1 MHPRQCAVCLVM
13 LGLDSPHSSRST
25 AVQVAL
31 ITMAADS
38 EGDNL
43 DPVEVA
49 RRKVQSLTPED
60 PEYPSAF
67 HELTDALHDQFQRTG
82 SVSDLDEFI
91 KHDEVLLSLYP
102 QDHPVHLAALGNLG
116 LALRNRHAS
125 GGGLEDLE
133 KAVAYLSTMMDRCAP
148 DSVYFV
154 LSSTNLAST
163 LALRYRLTS
172 DAADL
177 TRAIETYSLALSK
190 CSVGSPNRDSLL
202 NNYGNALCS
211 KFELFGERG
220 DLETALAHYRDC
232 LALRPPSHPRRFS
245 LLTNL
250 GDALRLKFILD
261 QNSADLEEAV
271 TCYTDAL
278 QSCTA
283 GQSGYITLLTSL
295 GVALCSSFE
304 VHGDAEQVEKALT
317 YYRTALAT
325 SSGAGSEHTR
335 LLDCFGNALQLRHQK
350 SGDVEDLNLSIQL
363 LSTSLELQ
371 PTVSAE
377 RLVALLHLGNSL
389 LLRFNVT
396 GELADL
402 NASVDRLEMSLQL
415 CGGTHQFRP
424 FILTAY
430 GDAVLARFKENGDIG
445 DLELAIAQSKAALLS
460 CPTHYSYPALSHLND
475 ALLARFK
482 RFRDINDLRTVI
494 SQCDH
499 ALNTLPPTHFL
510 LPRFRENRAFA
521 LFEKSQYEG
530 NAADL
535 DLAIESLH
543 GVESCLPEGDGLFVV
558 VHSHLAIAHQVRF
571 SSKGDEVDLHTAL
584 QHSRIAYRNCTRG
597 NSSYPAVVMQLGTN
611 LYLLYTFHGS
621 RDSLDESIVCMAD
634 ADQLLSTRPGNSHY
648 FACLVNLGSA
658 LFKRYTVRNDY
669 TDLDTAIEYATRAL
683 DIPTYRD
690 KVPILIN
697 LGTMFYRRHK
707 EAHVLADLKRS
718 IQYFESA
725 FATIPPVHPER
736 VTLLDNFGR
745 ALCRLAKVEDDSG
758 FLKLAIQYLQEAV
771 SLGRS
776 DPFVPFTVAFFI
788 DAQTRLAMR
797 QHNNNQLQVNLHA
810 FKSLSHCIPTG
821 HPALKTVYVSSAFLL
836 LHMFSL
842 NEDPLLLDEAFSCF
856 AKATTHSSF
865 NHDLANSI
873 KWAKQAERLHHSSEL
888 QAYQVSLSS
897 LNTFMQAT
905 PAVSSRHKLLTQ
917 GKKAK
922 FIALLP
928 SKAAAC
934 AIERGSSE
942 VAIELSEQGRGLIW
956 NQLART
962 RTPLDALRRA
972 GEDGLA
978 LASDFER
985 VSVQLQRWSSRPTPE
1000 MTAQT
1005 SRLTVEEDSRLYG
1018 QRCSE
1023 WLEIIGR
1030 IQRKEGFESFL
1041 RDVAYHELQEAAV
1054 GGPVILLNAHEKHCD
1069 AIVVTK
1075 NRPPLLISLQ
1085 STSVAELAMMGK
1097 TFYRALKETQ
1107 YSGEAKTRE
1116 RRLVPVLRM
1125 LWDVVVQPVV
1135 NELLKFLPQGSRIW
1149 FCPTSKFT
1157 TLPLHAA
1164 GPYRRGLPNLP
1175 DIYICSY
1182 TPSLS
1187 ALNRSR
1193 SQKPYLESAP
1203 SLSFLA
1209 IGQSN
1214 SSNGS
1219 EESELQAVSAELAL
1233 VESLIPSSL
1242 SFKQISGDEGT
1253 ADTAIE
1259 GLRTHAW
1266 VHLACHGNQDLA
1278 DPFASAF
1285 SLKDRPVSLLDI
1297 IRAKPENPAFAFLS
1311 ACHTAVGDEHTPD
1324 EVIHL
1329 AAGMQ
1334 FAGFRSVIGTMWAVD
1349 DSTAQYMVKEFY
1361 KHVFNGDGSPD
1372 CTQAAKAL
1380 NKASKTVD
1388 MSVVPLDQR
1397 IVFVHIGA

>member
-1 MHPRQCAVCLVM
+1 MNDGCRQVLH
-13 LGLDSPHSSRST
+13 LGNRVIFT
-25 AVQVAL
+25 ADVRYSYWYSQ
-31 ITMAADS
+31 IS
-38 EGDNL
+38 EGDNC
-43 DPVEVA
+43 DPVELA
-49 RRKVQSLTPED
+49 RRKAQSLSPKD
-60 PEYPSAF
+60 PGYPSAF
-67 HELTDALHDQFQRTG
+67 HEFTEALLDQFQRTG
-82 SVSDLDEFI
+82 SLSDLDEFI

-116 LALRNRHAS
+116 LAFRNRSTS
-125 GGGLEDLE
+125 GGSLEDLG
-133 KAVAYLSTMMDRCAP
+133 KAVAYLSTMMDRCGP
-148 DSVYFV
+148 DSAYFV
-154 LSSTNLAST
+154 ISSTNLASA

-177 TRAIETYSLALSK
+177 IKAVETYSSALSK
-190 CSVGSPNRDSLL
+190 FSDGNPTRDSLL

-211 KFELFGERG
+211 KFELFGERAH
-220 DLETALAHYRDC
+220 LETALAHYRAC
-232 LALRPPSHPRRFS
+232 LALRPPSHPKRSS

-250 GDALRLKFILD
+250 GDALGLKFTLD
-261 QNSADLEEAV
+261 QNLADLEEAI

-283 GQSGYITLLTSL
+283 SQSGYITLLISL
-295 GVALCSSFE
+295 GMALCSSFE
-304 VHGDAEQVEKALT
+304 VHGDGEQVEKALA
-317 YYRTALAT
+317 YYRTALAA

-335 LLDCFGNALQLRHQK
+335 LLNGFGNALQLHHQN
-350 SGDVEDLNLSIQL
+350 SGDIEDLNLSIQL

-371 PTVSAE
+371 PTSSAE
-377 RLVALLHLGNSL
+377 RPITLLHLGNGL
-389 LLRFNVT
+389 LLRFNIT
-396 GELADL
+396 SDLADL
-402 NASVDRLEMSLQL
+402 NASVDHLEMSLQL
-415 CGGTHQFRP
+415 CGDTHQYRP

-445 DLELAIAQSKAALLS
+445 DLELAIAQSEAALLS
-460 CPTHYSYPALSHLND
+460 HYSYPALLHLND
-475 ALLARFK
+475 ALLARFG
-482 RFRDINDLRTVI
+482 RFRDIGDLRTVI
-494 SQCDH
+494 SQCDD
-499 ALNTLPPTHFL
+499 ALNTLPPTHSLFS
-510 LPRFRENRAFA
+510 RFRENRAFA
-521 LFEKSQYEG
+521 FFEKSQYEG
-530 NAADL
+530 NPADL

-543 GVESCLPEGDGLFVV
+543 EVESGLPEGDGLFVAV
-558 VHSHLAIAHQVRF
+558 QLHLAIAHQTRF
-571 SSKGDEVDLHTAL
+571 SSKGDGVDLHTAL
-584 QHSRIAYRNCTRG
+584 QHSRIAHRNCTRG
-597 NSSYPAVVMQLGTN
+597 NSSYPAVVMQLGIN
-611 LYLLYTFHGS
+611 LHLLHTF
-621 RDSLDESIVCMAD
+621 RDA
-634 ADQLLSTRPGNSHY
+634 
-648 FACLVNLGSA
+648 
-658 LFKRYTVRNDY
+658 RNDY

-690 KVPILIN
+690 KVPALIN
-697 LGTMFYRRHK
+697 LGMMFYIRHK

-725 FATIPPVHPER
+725 FATIPSVHPER
-736 VTLLDNFGR
+736 ATLLVGFGR
-745 ALCRLAKVEDDSG
+745 ALCRLAKAEDDSRH
-758 FLKLAIQYLQEAV
+758 LELAIQYLREAV
-771 SLGRS
+771 SLGRN
-776 DPFVPFTVAFFI
+776 DPFVPSTVAFLI

-797 QHNNNQLQVNLHA
+797 QHDNNQLQVSLHS
-810 FKSLSHCIPTG
+810 FKALSHAIPAG
-821 HPALKTVYVSSAFLL
+821 HPALKMVYVSSAFLL

-856 AKATTHSSF
+856 AKATRVQL

-888 QAYQVSLSS
+888 QAYQVSLTS
-897 LNTFMQAT
+897 LNAFMQAT
-905 PAVSSRHKLLTQ
+905 SAVPSRHKLLTQ
-917 GKKAK
+917 GEKAK
-922 FIALLP
+922 YIVQLP
-928 SKAAAC
+928 SKAAVC
-934 AIERGSSE
+934 AIQRGSLE

-985 VSVQLQRWSSRPTPE
+985 VSVQLQRWSSRPTFE
-1000 MTAQT
+1000 ITAQT
-1005 SRLTVEEDSRLYG
+1005 SRLTAEEDTRLYG
-1018 QRCSE
+1018 QRRSE
-1023 WLEIIGR
+1023 WLEIIRR
-1030 IQRKEGFESFL
+1030 IREKENFESFL
-1041 RDVAYHELQEAAV
+1041 RDMTYHELQAAAV
-1054 GGPVILLNAHEKHCD
+1054 GGPVILLNAHEKRCD

-1075 NRPPLLISLQ
+1075 DRPPLLIPLQ
-1085 STSVAELAMMGK
+1085 STSVSELAMMRE
-1097 TFYRALKETQ
+1097 TFYRALKETR
-1107 YSGEAKTRE
+1107 YAGEAKTRE
-1116 RRLVPVLRM
+1116 RRLVPVLRT
-1125 LWDVVVQPVV
+1125 LWDVVVEPVV
-1135 NELLKFLPQGSRIW
+1135 NELLKSLPRGSRIW

-1164 GPYRRGLPNLP
+1164 GPYRRGVPNLP

-1193 SQKPYLESAP
+1193 SQKPHLESSP
-1203 SLSFLA
+1203 SSSFLA

-1214 SSNGS
+1214 SSDGN
-1219 EESELQAVSAELAL
+1219 EESELQAVSTELAL
-1233 VESLIPSSL
+1233 VESLIPPSL
-1242 SFKQISGDEGT
+1242 SFKQISGEEGT

-1259 GLRTHAW
+1259 GLRTHVW
-1266 VHLACHGNQDLA
+1266 VHLACHGNQDLE

-1297 IRAKPENPAFAFLS
+1297 IRAEPENPAFAFLS

-1361 KHVFNGDGSPD
+1361 KHMFNGNKSPD

-1388 MSVVPLDQR
+1388 MNVVPIDQR
-1397 IVFVHIGA
+1397 IVFVHIGV